1 MSSSGMWR
9 SSSCECSKGK
19 TMTRAQNERNAR
31 LQGEIRNVL
40 AELLLHEVN
49 DPRLSGVTVSGV
61 RLTADRSKA
70 RVYFS
75 VIGDAERER
84 QAGDGFKAA
93 SGFLR
98 RELGRRMRL
107 RIVPT
112 LEFIRDAS
120 YEYGDRMERLLD
132 RLHAEG
138 EIPPP
143 TEMDPHLEGD
153 EG

>member
-1 MSSSGMWR
+1 
-9 SSSCECSKGK
+9 
-19 TMTRAQNERNAR
+19 MTRAQNERNAR

-70 RVYFS
+70 RVFFS

-84 QAGDGFKAA
+84 QAGDGFTAA

-107 RIVPT
+107 RVVPS

-132 RLHAEG
+132 RLHSEG

-143 TEMDPHLEGD
+143 DAQDPPVEGD
-153 EG
+153 DG